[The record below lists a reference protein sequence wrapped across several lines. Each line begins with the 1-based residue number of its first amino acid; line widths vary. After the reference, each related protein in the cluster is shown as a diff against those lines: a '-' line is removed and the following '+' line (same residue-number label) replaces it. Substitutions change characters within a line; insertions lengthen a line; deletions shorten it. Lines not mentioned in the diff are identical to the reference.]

1 MNCSSPALHFLVG
14 QVGIEPTVFLMSRF
28 YRPLHSPAMRTDPY
42 WWNRLELN
50 QRHPELQSGAL
61 PTELRFHVAESA
73 ELESDAGYGT
83 IRLAGGPQTFWVH
96 SPNSG
101 WDGWIRTNDAGVR
114 DRCLTTWL
122 HPNMWRG
129 QSDLNTRRRFWRPLL
144 YQLSYT
150 PEW

>member
-1 MNCSSPALHFLVG
+1 
-14 QVGIEPTVFLMSRF
+14 
-28 YRPLHSPAMRTDPY
+28 MRTDPY

-73 ELESDAGYGT
+73 ELESDAVYGT

-101 WDGWIRTNDAGVR
+101 WDGWIRTNDAGVK
-114 DRCLTTWL
+114 DRFLNRLATSQYMAGAERVEHSTYSFGDCCATSCAIP
-122 HPNMWRG
+122 PNGDACGAR
-129 QSDLNTRRRFWRPLL
+129 TRNF
-144 YQLSYT
+144 QLERLAS
-150 PEW
+150 